1 MSKDEVKFEGVMER
15 SQVVTYLEDLIA
27 SLKKGQICVRQDD
40 QFVTLC
46 PSRTMEVEVK
56 ASSKKDKE
64 KFELEFKWHREE
76 GQEDNPEMNR
86 SATGEEKSK
95 SGKDPLPAVS
105 APAIEAQAGTS
116 DAQSDE
122 ETGISGVGMATDKK
136 QDSAPA

>member
-1 MSKDEVKFEGVMER
+1 MSKDEVKFEGVMEK
-15 SQVVTYLEDLIA
+15 SQLVNYLEDLIA

-46 PSRTMEVEVK
+46 PTRTIEVEVK

-76 GQEDNPEMNR
+76 GQEDNPKSNR
-86 SATGEEKSK
+86 SSTDEDQSK

-105 APAIEAQAGTS
+105 APAIEGQAGTS
-116 DAQSDE
+116 DTQSDE
-122 ETGISGVGMATDKK
+122 ETGISGVGMASDKK
-136 QDSAPA
+136 QGSAQA